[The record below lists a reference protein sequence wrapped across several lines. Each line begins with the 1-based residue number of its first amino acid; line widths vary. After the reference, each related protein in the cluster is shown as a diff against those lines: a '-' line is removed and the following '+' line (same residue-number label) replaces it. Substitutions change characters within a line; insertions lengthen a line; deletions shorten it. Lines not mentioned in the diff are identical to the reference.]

1 MNAIKQEVQGSV
13 VLRSKTGNKNRTIC
27 IRNVV
32 KHNQYVGWGSLENC
46 EKRNERK
53 YEKVRNQRVFT
64 SDSILEIAKNSDI
77 LVSTHE
83 NGVLTILSRNTKL
96 LSENYQSEYHD
107 FIIGDSNLA
116 IVNLANRRTLT

>member
-13 VLRSKTGNKNRTIC
+13 VLRSKTGNENRTIC
-27 IRNVV
+27 IQNVV

-83 NGVLTILSRNTKL
+83 NGVFTILSRNTKL

>member
-53 YEKVRNQRVFT
+53 YEKVRN
-64 SDSILEIAKNSDI
+64 
-77 LVSTHE
+77 
-83 NGVLTILSRNTKL
+83 
-96 LSENYQSEYHD
+96 
-107 FIIGDSNLA
+107 
-116 IVNLANRRTLT
+116 